1 MRDTEGKFSR
11 PVAKGRIVV
20 NTGYSR
26 TSMDGESQRT
36 IAVWAFYIF
45 SFLIFIVFIYI
56 QEQEQLTI
64 EIIALYWFPAVVLT
78 IIGTIPPPWEP
89 LV

>member
-1 MRDTEGKFSR
+1 
-11 PVAKGRIVV
+11 
-20 NTGYSR
+20 
-26 TSMDGESQRT
+26 MDGESQRT
-36 IAVWAFYIF
+36 IAVWAFYIL
-45 SFLIFIVFIYI
+45 SFLIFIIFIYI

>member
-1 MRDTEGKFSR
+1 
-11 PVAKGRIVV
+11 
-20 NTGYSR
+20 
-26 TSMDGESQRT
+26 MDGESQRT
-36 IAVWAFYIF
+36 IAVWAFYIL

>member
-1 MRDTEGKFSR
+1 
-11 PVAKGRIVV
+11 
-20 NTGYSR
+20 
-26 TSMDGESQRT
+26 MDGESQRT